1 MQILISMHKKEIV
14 LRRLR
19 YCSEWTRKVHKV
31 TSLPIVDENTVNY
44 RVSRGDQEMAL
55 SSTDFSVFQSQDSP
69 IPHDITFQVEDSENG
84 AQNKYLAHR

>member
-1 MQILISMHKKEIV
+1 
-14 LRRLR
+14 
-19 YCSEWTRKVHKV
+19 
-31 TSLPIVDENTVNY
+31 
-44 RVSRGDQEMAL
+44 MAL